1 MVSTVEVQSKRFV
14 GELVVFRFCYV
25 SRLSHLVEHDVASLR
40 ASLRITY
47 RIKQRRILTQTDE
60 RGSLASRQILRF
72 LIKICISSCL
82 YAHRIMKEIKIIK
95 V

>member
-1 MVSTVEVQSKRFV
+1 MVCTVEIKNKRFV

-40 ASLRITY
+40 ASLGITY
-47 RIKQRRILTQTDE
+47 RIKHRRILTQTYE
-60 RGSLASRQILRF
+60 RGSLASCQILRF
-72 LIKICISSCL
+72 LIKICISGCL
-82 YAHRIMKEIKIIK
+82 YAHRIMKKIKIIK